1 MISTRVEGQSLQL
14 TKLAAHLMMI
24 RFTEALFHKSCGDS
38 GDGVFRFWSVTMYA
52 ADNKLFFDAPYNATD
67 GAYRYNINAV
77 TPGFT
82 YNGGNFT
89 IYMSVAPPPA
99 RSMQHK
105 NWLPI
110 GTLPSSRFYLIL
122 RLYGPSQEAQA
133 GHYDPPPILAH
144 ARGASAA

>member
-1 MISTRVEGQSLQL
+1 
-14 TKLAAHLMMI
+14 
-24 RFTEALFHKSCGDS
+24 
-38 GDGVFRFWSVTMYA
+38 MYA
-52 ADNKLFFDAPYNATD
+52 ADNNQFFNAPYNATD

-77 TPGFT
+77 NPGFA
-82 YNGGNFT
+82 YNAGNFT

-99 RSMQHK
+99 GSLQHQ

-133 GHYDPPPILAH
+133 GLYGPPPILAY
-144 ARGASAA
+144 ARRSSAA